1 MVSSFDL
8 AKLQLLLKDFYTLT
22 HIRITVFDEQFR
34 ELISCP
40 TQLPAFCQ
48 LIRRSPAGL
57 ERCRKCDREA
67 CHISL
72 RRRNTYLYQC
82 HAGLTE
88 AISPIF
94 LGNIVTGYLFFG
106 HVFSYPRREEGWK
119 TIREKCSIYPVDRE
133 ELKSC
138 CEQLPFIPEAYILS
152 ASNLLHAVASYLCM
166 ERMILLRQN
175 DLPIQL
181 DHYIQTH
188 LADPLS
194 AETLCR
200 NLKIGKT
207 NLYQIA
213 RQSYGCGIAQHIR
226 RLRIDKAKALLLEHP
241 EMSVAEIAERC
252 GFEDCNYFSVVFKKQ
267 TGTTPLKF
275 RSAESKKFIS
285 QPCQED

>member
-8 AKLQLLLKDFYTLT
+8 TKLQLLLNDFYTLT
-22 HIRITVFDEQFR
+22 HIRITVFDEQFQ
-34 ELISCP
+34 ELTSCP
-40 TQLPAFCQ
+40 TQLPAFCR

-57 ERCRKCDREA
+57 ERCRQCDREA
-67 CHISL
+67 CNISL
-72 RRRNTYLYQC
+72 HRRDTYLYQC

-106 HVFSYPRREEGWK
+106 HVFSYASREEGWK
-119 TIREKCSIYPVDRE
+119 IISEKCSVYPLEQD
-133 ELKSC
+133 ELKNC
-138 CEQLPFIPEAYILS
+138 CDQLPITSEGYILS

-181 DHYIQTH
+181 DNYIQNH
-188 LADPLS
+188 LRSPLS
-194 AETLCR
+194 AEILCQ
-200 NLKIGKT
+200 NLHIGKT
-207 NLYQIA
+207 NLYQLA
-213 RQSYGCGIAQHIR
+213 RQSYGCGIARHIR
-226 RLRIDKAKALLLEHP
+226 RLRIDRAMSLLLEHP
-241 EMSVAEIAERC
+241 EMSVSEIAESC
-252 GFEDCNYFSVVFKKQ
+252 GFEDSNYFSIVFKKQ

-285 QPCQED
+285 QSCQED